1 LSDWIARRC
10 LVSGLV
16 QGVYYRAS
24 ARDEARALGVSG
36 HARNL
41 SDGRVEVLAC
51 GPAPAV
57 ERLCAWLWRG
67 SPASRVDSIVVE
79 EVPVATIG
87 ERPASFTTR

>member
-1 LSDWIARRC
+1 M
-10 LVSGLV
+10 SGLV

-67 SPASRVDSIVVE
+67 SPASRVDSVVVE